1 VIVRASFITV
11 LLALSA
17 SSVAAQTDPPLHRLQ
32 LAAGIGFV
40 SGASLGDADAD
51 LRSSTSSDPYRVFAT
66 SSRLAGATILDLRA
80 GLDLTTRFG
89 VEAHALYGHP
99 ELRTNVTGDVEDA
112 PSVTATERLDHY
124 VIDGGIVV
132 KFDEFRVGGWQ
143 PFAVGGAGYLR
154 QLHEGLTVTE
164 EGLVFY
170 VGGGARRTL
179 FTRPSGLLR
188 ALGARVD
195 VRLNILSGG
204 ITVEDTTRN
213 HLATSGSLFVS
224 F

>member
-195 VRLNILSGG
+195 VRLNVLSDG
-204 ITVEDTTRN
+204 ITIEDTSRT
-213 HLATSGSLFVS
+213 HLSTSVSLFVS